1 MASSTDAWRM
11 EMIFPILLRI
21 IFVESKRTRGASR
34 YELCV
39 GWIPMCPR
47 LYCSINFS
55 FSSHRRLATPALC
68 KVRFGH
74 QLCIICIIPWQYLTS
89 LLHFKGGLLKSGSSW
104 GSTHLNVPYTLVS
117 RCPKKHLHLFSAVAL
132 KIDSNLC
139 MLLNTFQKLFFLISP
154 PISRAPSLV
163 RSRRQQCCVG
173 SPIYFATWQLIGF
186 NWDWF
191 SIICPSYISRS
202 VKLGNVS
209 SYN

>member
-1 MASSTDAWRM
+1 MPATLLLHKLFFLISS
-11 EMIFPILLRI
+11 P
-21 IFVESKRTRGASR
+21 
-34 YELCV
+34 
-39 GWIPMCPR
+39 
-47 LYCSINFS
+47 
-55 FSSHRRLATPALC
+55 
-68 KVRFGH
+68 FGH
-74 QLCIICIIPWQYLTS
+74 TRPLQGTFWAPPLYHLYIPWQYLTS

-132 KIDSNLC
+132 KKDSNLC
-139 MLLNTFQKLFFLISP
+139 MLLNTFQKFFFLISP